1 MTRRTPSVEHAK
13 PERGTGCESVGSV
26 QTGSVRPVVHE
37 THSERPSALAVK
49 GSSSPLMKK
58 RREERK
64 NQREKRSKEVNPL
77 TLLKTFI
84 TYKL

>member
-1 MTRRTPSVEHAK
+1 MTRRTPSAEHAK
-13 PERGTGCESVGSV
+13 PERDTGERECGECA
-26 QTGSVRPVVHE
+26 TGSVRPVVHE
-37 THSERPSALAVK
+37 THGEKSIGADGK

-77 TLLKTFI
+77 ALLK
-84 TYKL
+84 LL

>member
-1 MTRRTPSVEHAK
+1 MTRRTPSAEHAK
-13 PERGTGCESVGSV
+13 PEMDTGVRVWGVCDGSL
-26 QTGSVRPVVHE
+26 RPMVHE
-37 THSERPSALAVK
+37 SHGESPSALMAK

-77 TLLKTFI
+77 ALLK
-84 TYKL
+84 LL

>member
-13 PERGTGCESVGSV
+13 PERDTG
-26 QTGSVRPVVHE
+26 
-37 THSERPSALAVK
+37 ERAWGVYKPGACDRWYTSHTVKSPSALTVK

-64 NQREKRSKEVNPL
+64 YQREKRSKEVNPL
-77 TLLKTFI
+77 ALLK
-84 TYKL
+84 LL

>member
-1 MTRRTPSVEHAK
+1 MTRRTHEVKHAK
-13 PERGTGCESVGSV
+13 PDRDTGVRVWGVCNRERATGGTRDT
-26 QTGSVRPVVHE
+26 QRKPI
-37 THSERPSALAVK
+37 SADGK

-77 TLLKTFI
+77 ALLK
-84 TYKL
+84 LL

>member
-1 MTRRTPSVEHAK
+1 MTRRTPSAEHAK
-13 PERGTGCESVGSV
+13 PERDTGRVSVVSV

-37 THSERPSALAVK
+37 THGESPSALTVK

-64 NQREKRSKEVNPL
+64 YQREKRSKEVNPL
-77 TLLKTFI
+77 ALLK
-84 TYKL
+84 LL

>member
-1 MTRRTPSVEHAK
+1 MTRRTPSAEHAK
-13 PERGTGCESVGSV
+13 PERGTGVRVWGVGDGSLRPEAHESHGEKPIGVDG
-26 QTGSVRPVVHE
+26 
-37 THSERPSALAVK
+37 K

-77 TLLKTFI
+77 TLLK
-84 TYKL
+84 LL

>member
-1 MTRRTPSVEHAK
+1 MTRRTPSAKHAK
-13 PERGTGCESVGSV
+13 PERDAGVRVCGVCD
-26 QTGSVRPVVHE
+26 GSVRPEAHE
-37 THSERPSALAVK
+37 SHGEKPISVDGK

-77 TLLKTFI
+77 ALLK
-84 TYKL
+84 LL